1 MKKFYSALG
10 SILGFL
16 IILLYAFKNAQA
28 LFDFSFD
35 GMDDI
40 FGYFNL
46 VQQYLIY
53 ALAGLT
59 GLELV
64 AGKKVIAFLF
74 FLILA
79 FVVVSTFFPDVM
91 DSVM

>member
-1 MKKFYSALG
+1 MKKFYSLIG

-28 LFDFSFD
+28 LFGFSFE
-35 GMDDI
+35 GMEDVL
-40 FGYFNL
+40 GYFNL

-53 ALAGLT
+53 GLAGLA

-64 AGKKVIAFLF
+64 AGKKIIAFLF

-79 FVVVSTFFPDVM
+79 FVVVTTFFPDVINT
-91 DSVM
+91 VM